1 MARERKTCS
10 RCGQRGKLYAWTL
23 NPCASV
29 TEIKGK
35 LCERCDIELNGCI
48 LSWFR
53 VKNRKELMEVYES
66 IDRSNFGSA

>member
-1 MARERKTCS
+1 MPRERKTCN

-23 NPCASV
+23 NPCAAV

-35 LCERCDIELNGCI
+35 LCERCDIELNGCV

-53 VKNRKELMEVYES
+53 VKNRKQLMETYEN

>member
-1 MARERKTCS
+1 MVSKRKTCN
-10 RCGQRGKLYAWTL
+10 RCGARTKLYAWTL
-23 NPCASV
+23 NPCAAV

-53 VKNRKELMEVYES
+53 VKKRKELMETYEN
-66 IDRSNFGSA
+66 IDRSIFRGA